1 MLRCRTGDE
10 ACRKNVEKESRSGL
24 GLAYRE
30 GSLAMAYLWLIRKE
44 TGTVTEERGC
54 DMIC

>member
-1 MLRCRTGDE
+1 M
-10 ACRKNVEKESRSGL
+10 EKESRSGL

-44 TGTVTEERGC
+44 TGQLQRRGAAT
-54 DMIC
+54 

>member
-1 MLRCRTGDE
+1 M
-10 ACRKNVEKESRSGL
+10 EKESRSGL

-30 GSLAMAYLWLIRKE
+30 GNLAMAYLWLIRKE